1 MAYLKKLNKQVYA
14 EFLIIFRETKRRSE
28 MPRNGTLS
36 QPLIFC
42 SIRSV
47 RFMGIE
53 SPETDA
59 MMLGSNCHHQLQTHV
74 PGCSIPVLYHLASVT
89 KFNQFG

>member
-1 MAYLKKLNKQVYA
+1 MAHLKKLNKQVYA

-47 RFMGIE
+47 RFMGME
-53 SPETDA
+53 
-59 MMLGSNCHHQLQTHV
+59 LV
-74 PGCSIPVLYHLASVT
+74 PYLNTIPSVNLCL
-89 KFNQFG
+89 FSAF